1 ASASPV
7 PPAAP
12 DRPPEKAPPPAPGK
26 RAWPPAAL
34 ATTAALLLCATG
46 LLVARSSVFSG
57 GPRGQESDDTAT
69 AEDEDRIVD
78 ADAQPT
84 PILRVRPD
92 LAGLPFQSGPSCK
105 LHSTTAQ
112 NLDTLSRKLRVY
124 LTRLTPVGP
133 DGRRPNP
140 AQLEDTFRREKRGK
154 SPEWKRPEAV
164 PTLVQLLMHE
174 EPPLRRILVEML
186 A

>member
-1 ASASPV
+1 PAARPPV
-7 PPAAP
+7 PPPEREATLERRQRRGEQDLLRELSVAP
-12 DRPPEKAPPPAPGK
+12 EIGLGDKG
-26 RAWPPAAL
+26 L
-34 ATTAALLLCATG
+34 A
-46 LLVARSSVFSG
+46 VFSSYVSHSDLFLKFEAR
-57 GPRGQESDDTAT
+57 PRQTE
-69 AEDEDRIVD
+69 
-78 ADAQPT
+78 PT

-140 AQLEDTFRREKRGK
+140 AQLEDTLRREKRGK